1 MYITKFA
8 ALLSLAASALSLPT
22 GEVQKRALTVRPY
35 ADFQVS
41 SGTAGNALAEA
52 QAKFPVS
59 PNRLGS
65 PQCRGISSNHSIV
78 SRLTR
83 AIWPVSPRTT

>member
-1 MYITKFA
+1 MYITQLA
-8 ALLSLAASALSLPT
+8 TLLALAASTLSLPT

-35 ADFQVS
+35 ADFQIS

-59 PNRLGS
+59 R
-65 PQCRGISSNHSIV
+65 
-78 SRLTR
+78 
-83 AIWPVSPRTT
+83 